1 MPRILI
7 LGATGYIGNNLC
19 NLLVHSGQ
27 HTVYGLARTP
37 EKAKWLARQEIIPVL
52 SSDPVNDPSAYFAVL
67 RSAPIDVVVDLT
79 TGSPGSYEFLKTAKQ
94 VGEERIKQF
103 GVAGITK

>member
-19 NLLVHSGQ
+19 NLLVRSGQ

-52 SSDPVNDPSAYFAVL
+52 ESNDIL
-67 RSAPIDVVVDLT
+67 DVMVMRPARLY
-79 TGSPGSYEFLKTAKQ
+79 GRESPD
-94 VGEERIKQF
+94 
-103 GVAGITK
+103 